1 MVNGRKGDGAM
12 DFRSISSVQSYVK
25 TLDSKYQAKKQQEEG
40 PAVSTDPVKK
50 QSKLDEW
57 IKQRQDEMK
66 SAIETMKRMEES
78 TDHKLAGIQ
87 SKVYSGTSLSRA
99 EKEYL
104 KTKNPVLYARLAAA
118 DLEKKVYERE
128 LKRCRTKEEVQ
139 RLKLSHTA
147 SSLSAVNAGQHG
159 AGTSSEQKMAL
170 AQGELYKLKGMQD
183 ATNRFVRSGA
193 YHSLPTER
201 EKAIAEKRVEQA
213 QERRREMSQGLLDEI
228 YKNRAPKTGDIKQ
241 SAEAAD
247 DAWNEQLGASAED
260 YLPTEATKG
269 HIDPKVL
276 TDIKPD
282 ETVEQAEN
290 SREMLKYKRAKAR
303 RAYKDSAAA
312 GEMLLRIAPKPE

>member
-1 MVNGRKGDGAM
+1 M
-12 DFRSISSVQSYVK
+12 DFRSISSVQSYFK
-25 TLDSKYQAKKQQEEG
+25 TLDSKYQAEKQQEEG
-40 PAVSTDPVKK
+40 PAVSTDPAKK

-104 KTKNPVLYARLAAA
+104 KTKNPVLYARLEAA

-147 SSLSAVNAGQHG
+147 SSLSAVNAGQHSAG
-159 AGTSSEQKMAL
+159 ASSEQKMAL

-213 QERRREMSQGLLDEI
+213 QERRRREMSQGLLDEI

-241 SAEAAD
+241 LAAAAD
-247 DAWNEQLGASAED
+247 DAWHEQPGASAED

-312 GEMLLRIAPKPE
+312 GEMLLRTAPKPE

>member
-1 MVNGRKGDGAM
+1 M

-25 TLDSKYQAKKQQEEG
+25 TLDSKYQAEKQQEEG
-40 PAVSTDPVKK
+40 PAVSTDPAKK

-104 KTKNPVLYARLAAA
+104 KTKNPVLYARLEAA

-147 SSLSAVNAGQHG
+147 SSLSAVNAGQHS

-213 QERRREMSQGLLDEI
+213 QERRQREMSQGLLDEI
-228 YKNRAPKTGDIKQ
+228 YKNRALKTGDIKQ

-312 GEMLLRIAPKPE
+312 GEMLLRTAPKAE

>member
-1 MVNGRKGDGAM
+1 M

-25 TLDSKYQAKKQQEEG
+25 TLDSKYQAEKQQEEG
-40 PAVSTDPVKK
+40 PAVSTDPAKK

-87 SKVYSGTSLSRA
+87 SKVYSGTTLSRA
-99 EKEYL
+99 EREYL

-147 SSLSAVNAGQHG
+147 SSLSAVNAGQHSAG
-159 AGTSSEQKMAL
+159 ASSEQKMAL

-213 QERRREMSQGLLDEI
+213 QERRRREMSQGLLDEI

-247 DAWNEQLGASAED
+247 DAWNKQSGAPAED

-312 GEMLLRIAPKPE
+312 GEMLLRTAPKPE

>member
-1 MVNGRKGDGAM
+1 M

-25 TLDSKYQAKKQQEEG
+25 TLDSKYQAEKQQEAG

-104 KTKNPVLYARLAAA
+104 KTKNPVLYARLEAA

-147 SSLSAVNAGQHG
+147 SSLSAVNAGQHS

-213 QERRREMSQGLLDEI
+213 QERRQREMSQGLLDEI
-228 YKNRAPKTGDIKQ
+228 YKNRALKTGDIKQ

>member
-1 MVNGRKGDGAM
+1 M

-25 TLDSKYQAKKQQEEG
+25 TLDSKYQAEKQQEEG
-40 PAVSTDPVKK
+40 PAVSTDPAKK

-104 KTKNPVLYARLAAA
+104 KTKNPVLYARLEAA

-147 SSLSAVNAGQHG
+147 SSLSAVNAGQHS

-213 QERRREMSQGLLDEI
+213 QERRQREMSQGLLDEI
-228 YKNRAPKTGDIKQ
+228 YKNRALKTGDIKQ

>member
-1 MVNGRKGDGAM
+1 M

-25 TLDSKYQAKKQQEEG
+25 TLDSKYQAEKQQEEG
-40 PAVSTDPVKK
+40 PAVSTDPAKK
-50 QSKLDEW
+50 PSKLDEW

-104 KTKNPVLYARLAAA
+104 KTKNPVLYARLEAA

-147 SSLSAVNAGQHG
+147 SSLSAVNAGQHSAG
-159 AGTSSEQKMAL
+159 ASSEQKMAL

-213 QERRREMSQGLLDEI
+213 QERRRREMSQGLLDEI
-228 YKNRAPKTGDIKQ
+228 YKNRAPKTGDIKR

-260 YLPTEATKG
+260 YLPTEATRG

-312 GEMLLRIAPKPE
+312 GEMLLRTAPKPE

>member
-1 MVNGRKGDGAM
+1 M

-25 TLDSKYQAKKQQEEG
+25 TLDSKYQAEKQQEEG

-147 SSLSAVNAGQHG
+147 SSLSAVNAGQHSAG
-159 AGTSSEQKMAL
+159 ASSEQKMAL

-213 QERRREMSQGLLDEI
+213 QERRRREMSQGLLDEI

-241 SAEAAD
+241 LAEAAD
-247 DAWNEQLGASAED
+247 DAWNEQLGVSAED

-312 GEMLLRIAPKPE
+312 GEMLLRTAPKPE

>member
-1 MVNGRKGDGAM
+1 M

-25 TLDSKYQAKKQQEEG
+25 TLDSKYQAEKQQEEG
-40 PAVSTDPVKK
+40 PAVSTDPAKK

-147 SSLSAVNAGQHG
+147 SSLSAVNAGQHS

-213 QERRREMSQGLLDEI
+213 QERRRREMSQGLLDEI
-228 YKNRAPKTGDIKQ
+228 YKNRVPKTGDIKR

-312 GEMLLRIAPKPE
+312 GEMLLRTAPKPE

>member
-1 MVNGRKGDGAM
+1 M

-25 TLDSKYQAKKQQEEG
+25 TLDSKYQAEKQQEEG
-40 PAVSTDPVKK
+40 PAVLTDPVKK

-87 SKVYSGTSLSRA
+87 SKVYSGTTLSRA
-99 EKEYL
+99 EREYL

-213 QERRREMSQGLLDEI
+213 QERRRREMSQGLLDEI

-247 DAWNEQLGASAED
+247 DAWNKQSGAPAED

-312 GEMLLRIAPKPE
+312 GEMLLRTAPKPE

>member
-1 MVNGRKGDGAM
+1 M

-25 TLDSKYQAKKQQEEG
+25 TLDSKYQAEKQQEEG

-104 KTKNPVLYARLAAA
+104 KTKNPVLYARLEAA

-147 SSLSAVNAGQHG
+147 SSLSAVNAGQHS

-213 QERRREMSQGLLDEI
+213 QERRRREMSQGLLDEI

-290 SREMLKYKRAKAR
+290 SREMLKFKRAKAR

-312 GEMLLRIAPKPE
+312 GEMLLRTDPKPE

>member
-1 MVNGRKGDGAM
+1 M

-25 TLDSKYQAKKQQEEG
+25 TLDSKYQAEKQQEEG

-104 KTKNPVLYARLAAA
+104 KTKNPVLYARLEAA

-147 SSLSAVNAGQHG
+147 SSLSAVNAGQHS

-213 QERRREMSQGLLDEI
+213 QERRRREMSQGLLDEI

-247 DAWNEQLGASAED
+247 DAWNKQSGAPAED
-260 YLPTEATKG
+260 YLPTEATRG

-312 GEMLLRIAPKPE
+312 GEILLCTAPKPE

>member
-1 MVNGRKGDGAM
+1 M

-25 TLDSKYQAKKQQEEG
+25 TLDSKYQAEKQQEEG
-40 PAVSTDPVKK
+40 PAVSTDPAKK

-99 EKEYL
+99 EREYL

-147 SSLSAVNAGQHG
+147 SSLSAVNAGQHSAG
-159 AGTSSEQKMAL
+159 ASSEQKMAL

-213 QERRREMSQGLLDEI
+213 QERRRREMSQGLLDEI
-228 YKNRAPKTGDIKQ
+228 YKNRVPKTGDIKR

-260 YLPTEATKG
+260 YLPTEATRG

-312 GEMLLRIAPKPE
+312 GEMLLRTAPKAE

>member
-1 MVNGRKGDGAM
+1 M

-25 TLDSKYQAKKQQEEG
+25 TLDSKYQAEKQQEEG
-40 PAVSTDPVKK
+40 PAVSTDPAKK

-87 SKVYSGTSLSRA
+87 SKVYSGTSLSRS
-99 EKEYL
+99 EREYL
-104 KTKNPVLYARLAAA
+104 KTKNPVLYARLEAA

-147 SSLSAVNAGQHG
+147 SSLSAVNAGHG

-213 QERRREMSQGLLDEI
+213 QERRRREMSQGLLDEI

-312 GEMLLRIAPKPE
+312 GEMLLRTAPKPE

>member
-1 MVNGRKGDGAM
+1 M

-25 TLDSKYQAKKQQEEG
+25 TLDSKYQAEKQQEEG
-40 PAVSTDPVKK
+40 PAVSTDPAKK

-147 SSLSAVNAGQHG
+147 SSLSAVNAGQHSAG
-159 AGTSSEQKMAL
+159 ASSEQKMAL

-201 EKAIAEKRVEQA
+201 ERAIAEKRVEQA
-213 QERRREMSQGLLDEI
+213 QERRRREMSQGLLDEI

-247 DAWNEQLGASAED
+247 DAWNKQLGASAED

-312 GEMLLRIAPKPE
+312 GEMLLRTAPKPE

>member
-1 MVNGRKGDGAM
+1 M

-25 TLDSKYQAKKQQEEG
+25 TLDSKYQAEKQQEEG

-104 KTKNPVLYARLAAA
+104 KTKNPVLYARLEAA

-147 SSLSAVNAGQHG
+147 SSLSAVNAGQHSAG
-159 AGTSSEQKMAL
+159 ASSEQKMAL

-201 EKAIAEKRVEQA
+201 EKAIAEKRVKQA
-213 QERRREMSQGLLDEI
+213 QERRQREMSQGLLDEI
-228 YKNRAPKTGDIKQ
+228 YKNRAPKAGDIKQ

-312 GEMLLRIAPKPE
+312 GEMLLRTDPKPE

>member
-1 MVNGRKGDGAM
+1 M

-25 TLDSKYQAKKQQEEG
+25 TLDSKYQAEKQQEEG

-104 KTKNPVLYARLAAA
+104 KTKNPVLYARLEAA

-147 SSLSAVNAGQHG
+147 SSLSAVNAGQHS

-213 QERRREMSQGLLDEI
+213 QERRRREMSQGLLDEI

-247 DAWNEQLGASAED
+247 DAWNKQSGAPAED

-312 GEMLLRIAPKPE
+312 GEMLLRTAPKPE

>member
-1 MVNGRKGDGAM
+1 M

-25 TLDSKYQAKKQQEEG
+25 TLDSKYQAEKQQEEG

-87 SKVYSGTSLSRA
+87 SKVYSGTTLSRA
-99 EKEYL
+99 EREYL

-147 SSLSAVNAGQHG
+147 SSLSAVNAGQHS

-213 QERRREMSQGLLDEI
+213 QERRRREMSQGLLDEI

-312 GEMLLRIAPKPE
+312 GEMLLRTDPKPE

>member
-1 MVNGRKGDGAM
+1 M

-25 TLDSKYQAKKQQEEG
+25 TLDSKYQAEKQQEAG
-40 PAVSTDPVKK
+40 PAVSTDSAKQ

-87 SKVYSGTSLSRA
+87 SKVYSGTSLSRS
-99 EKEYL
+99 EREYL
-104 KTKNPVLYARLAAA
+104 KTKNPVLYARLEAA

-147 SSLSAVNAGQHG
+147 SSLSAVNAGQHS
-159 AGTSSEQKMAL
+159 AGVSSEQRMAL

-213 QERRREMSQGLLDEI
+213 QERRRREMSQGLLDEI

-247 DAWNEQLGASAED
+247 DAWNKQSGAPAED

-312 GEMLLRIAPKPE
+312 GEMLLRTAPKPE

>member
-1 MVNGRKGDGAM
+1 M

-25 TLDSKYQAKKQQEEG
+25 NLDSKYQAEKQQEEG
-40 PAVSTDPVKK
+40 PAVSTDPAKK

-104 KTKNPVLYARLAAA
+104 KTKNPVLYARLEAA

-147 SSLSAVNAGQHG
+147 SSLSAVNAGQHS

-213 QERRREMSQGLLDEI
+213 QERRRREMSQGLLDEI

-290 SREMLKYKRAKAR
+290 SREMLKFKRAKAR

-312 GEMLLRIAPKPE
+312 GEMLLRTDPKPE

>member
-1 MVNGRKGDGAM
+1 M
-12 DFRSISSVQSYVK
+12 
-25 TLDSKYQAKKQQEEG
+25 
-40 PAVSTDPVKK
+40 
-50 QSKLDEW
+50 
-57 IKQRQDEMK
+57 
-66 SAIETMKRMEES
+66 
-78 TDHKLAGIQ
+78 
-87 SKVYSGTSLSRA
+87 YSGTSLSRA

-147 SSLSAVNAGQHG
+147 SSLSAVNAGQHS

-213 QERRREMSQGLLDEI
+213 QERRRREMSQGLLDEI

-312 GEMLLRIAPKPE
+312 GEMLLHTAPKPE

>member
-1 MVNGRKGDGAM
+1 M

-25 TLDSKYQAKKQQEEG
+25 TLDSKYQAEKQQEAG
-40 PAVSTDPVKK
+40 PAVSTDPAKK

-104 KTKNPVLYARLAAA
+104 KTKNPVLYARLEAA

-147 SSLSAVNAGQHG
+147 SSLSAVNAGQHS

-213 QERRREMSQGLLDEI
+213 QERRRREMSQGLLDEI

-247 DAWNEQLGASAED
+247 DAWNEQLGASAEE
-260 YLPTEATKG
+260 YLPTEVTRG
-269 HIDPKVL
+269 RIDPKVL

-312 GEMLLRIAPKPE
+312 GEMLLRTAPKAE

>member
-1 MVNGRKGDGAM
+1 M

-25 TLDSKYQAKKQQEEG
+25 TLDSKYQAEKQQEEG
-40 PAVSTDPVKK
+40 PAVSTDPAKK

-147 SSLSAVNAGQHG
+147 SSLSAVNAGQHSAG
-159 AGTSSEQKMAL
+159 ASSEQKMAL

-213 QERRREMSQGLLDEI
+213 QERRRREMSQGLLDEI
-228 YKNRAPKTGDIKQ
+228 YKNRVPKTGDIKQ

-312 GEMLLRIAPKPE
+312 GEMLLRTAPKPE

>member
-1 MVNGRKGDGAM
+1 M
-12 DFRSISSVQSYVK
+12 
-25 TLDSKYQAKKQQEEG
+25 
-40 PAVSTDPVKK
+40 
-50 QSKLDEW
+50 
-57 IKQRQDEMK
+57 
-66 SAIETMKRMEES
+66 
-78 TDHKLAGIQ
+78 
-87 SKVYSGTSLSRA
+87 
-99 EKEYL
+99 
-104 KTKNPVLYARLAAA
+104 LYARLEAA

-147 SSLSAVNAGQHG
+147 SSLSAVNAGQHS

-213 QERRREMSQGLLDEI
+213 QERRRREMSQGLLDEI

-290 SREMLKYKRAKAR
+290 SREMLKFKRAKAR

-312 GEMLLRIAPKPE
+312 GEILLCTAPKPE

>member
-1 MVNGRKGDGAM
+1 M

-25 TLDSKYQAKKQQEEG
+25 TLDSKYQAEKQQEEG

-147 SSLSAVNAGQHG
+147 SSLSAVNAGQHSAG
-159 AGTSSEQKMAL
+159 ASSEQKMAL

-213 QERRREMSQGLLDEI
+213 QERRRREMSQGLLDEI
-228 YKNRAPKTGDIKQ
+228 SKNRAPKTGDIKQ
-241 SAEAAD
+241 LAEAAD

-312 GEMLLRIAPKPE
+312 GEMLLRTAPKPE

>member
-1 MVNGRKGDGAM
+1 M

-25 TLDSKYQAKKQQEEG
+25 TLDSKYQAEKQQEEG
-40 PAVSTDPVKK
+40 PAVSTDPAKK

-66 SAIETMKRMEES
+66 SAIETMTRMEES

-87 SKVYSGTSLSRA
+87 SKVYSGTSLSRS
-99 EKEYL
+99 EREYL
-104 KTKNPVLYARLAAA
+104 KTKNPVLYARLEAA

-147 SSLSAVNAGQHG
+147 SSLSAVNAGQHS
-159 AGTSSEQKMAL
+159 AGVSSEQRMAL

-201 EKAIAEKRVEQA
+201 EKAIAEKRVERQRMTRGTNSSA
-213 QERRREMSQGLLDEI
+213 RLPRTICRQRRPRGTSI
-228 YKNRAPKTGDIKQ
+228 
-241 SAEAAD
+241 
-247 DAWNEQLGASAED
+247 
-260 YLPTEATKG
+260 
-269 HIDPKVL
+269 
-276 TDIKPD
+276 
-282 ETVEQAEN
+282 
-290 SREMLKYKRAKAR
+290 R
-303 RAYKDSAAA
+303 RC
-312 GEMLLRIAPKPE
+312 

>member
-1 MVNGRKGDGAM
+1 M

-25 TLDSKYQAKKQQEEG
+25 TLDSKYQAEKQQEEG
-40 PAVSTDPVKK
+40 PAVSTDPAKK

-147 SSLSAVNAGQHG
+147 SSLSAVNAGQHSAG
-159 AGTSSEQKMAL
+159 ASSEQKMAL

-213 QERRREMSQGLLDEI
+213 QERRRREMSQGLLDEI

-290 SREMLKYKRAKAR
+290 SREMLKFKRAKAR

-312 GEMLLRIAPKPE
+312 GEILLCTAPKPE

>member
-1 MVNGRKGDGAM
+1 M

-25 TLDSKYQAKKQQEEG
+25 TLDSKYQAEKQQEEG
-40 PAVSTDPVKK
+40 PAVSTDPAKK

-118 DLEKKVYERE
+118 DMEKKVYERE

-159 AGTSSEQKMAL
+159 AGASSEQKMAL

-213 QERRREMSQGLLDEI
+213 QERRRREMSQGLLDEI
-228 YKNRAPKTGDIKQ
+228 YKNRVPKTGDIKQ

-312 GEMLLRIAPKPE
+312 GKMLLRTAPKPE

>member
-1 MVNGRKGDGAM
+1 M

-25 TLDSKYQAKKQQEEG
+25 TLDSKYQAEKQQEEG
-40 PAVSTDPVKK
+40 PAVSTDPAKK

-118 DLEKKVYERE
+118 DLEKKVCERE

-147 SSLSAVNAGQHG
+147 SSLSAVNAGQHSAG
-159 AGTSSEQKMAL
+159 ASSEQKMAL

-213 QERRREMSQGLLDEI
+213 QERRRREMSQGLLDEI
-228 YKNRAPKTGDIKQ
+228 YKNRAPKTGDIKR

-312 GEMLLRIAPKPE
+312 GEMLLRTAPKPE

>member
-1 MVNGRKGDGAM
+1 M

-25 TLDSKYQAKKQQEEG
+25 TLDSKYQAEKQQEEG
-40 PAVSTDPVKK
+40 PAVSTDPAKK

-104 KTKNPVLYARLAAA
+104 KTKNPVLYARLEAA

-159 AGTSSEQKMAL
+159 AGASSEQKMAL

-213 QERRREMSQGLLDEI
+213 QERRRREMSQGLLDEI

-241 SAEAAD
+241 LAEAAD

-312 GEMLLRIAPKPE
+312 GEMLLRTAPKPE

>member
-1 MVNGRKGDGAM
+1 M
-12 DFRSISSVQSYVK
+12 
-25 TLDSKYQAKKQQEEG
+25 
-40 PAVSTDPVKK
+40 
-50 QSKLDEW
+50 
-57 IKQRQDEMK
+57 
-66 SAIETMKRMEES
+66 
-78 TDHKLAGIQ
+78 
-87 SKVYSGTSLSRA
+87 
-99 EKEYL
+99 
-104 KTKNPVLYARLAAA
+104 
-118 DLEKKVYERE
+118 
-128 LKRCRTKEEVQ
+128 Q

-147 SSLSAVNAGQHG
+147 SSLSAVNAGQHSAG
-159 AGTSSEQKMAL
+159 ASSEQKMAL

-213 QERRREMSQGLLDEI
+213 QERRRREMSQGLLDEI

-247 DAWNEQLGASAED
+247 DAWNEQIGAPAED

-312 GEMLLRIAPKPE
+312 GEMLLRTAPKPE

>member
-1 MVNGRKGDGAM
+1 M

-25 TLDSKYQAKKQQEEG
+25 TLDSKYQAEKQQEEG
-40 PAVSTDPVKK
+40 PAVSTDPAKK

-66 SAIETMKRMEES
+66 SAIETMQRMEES

-118 DLEKKVYERE
+118 DLEKKVCERE

-147 SSLSAVNAGQHG
+147 SSLSAVNAGQHSAG
-159 AGTSSEQKMAL
+159 ASSEQKMAL

-213 QERRREMSQGLLDEI
+213 QERRRREMSQGLLDEI
-228 YKNRAPKTGDIKQ
+228 YKNRAPKTGDIKR

-312 GEMLLRIAPKPE
+312 GEMLLRTAPKPE

>member
-1 MVNGRKGDGAM
+1 M

-25 TLDSKYQAKKQQEEG
+25 TLDSKYQAEKQQEEG

-147 SSLSAVNAGQHG
+147 SSLSAVNAGQHSAG
-159 AGTSSEQKMAL
+159 ASSEQKMAL

-213 QERRREMSQGLLDEI
+213 QERRRREMSQGLLDEI

-241 SAEAAD
+241 LAEAAD

-312 GEMLLRIAPKPE
+312 GEMLLRTAPKPE

>member
-1 MVNGRKGDGAM
+1 MVNGQWQERGGAM

-25 TLDSKYQAKKQQEEG
+25 TLDSKYQAEKQQEEG
-40 PAVSTDPVKK
+40 PAVSTDPAKK

-104 KTKNPVLYARLAAA
+104 KTKNPVLYARLEAA

-147 SSLSAVNAGQHG
+147 SSLSAVNAGQHSAG
-159 AGTSSEQKMAL
+159 ASSEQKMAL

-213 QERRREMSQGLLDEI
+213 QERRRREMSQGLLDEI

-241 SAEAAD
+241 LAE
-247 DAWNEQLGASAED
+247 AWNEQLGASAED

-312 GEMLLRIAPKPE
+312 GEMLLRTAPKPE

>member
-1 MVNGRKGDGAM
+1 M

-25 TLDSKYQAKKQQEEG
+25 TLDSKYQAEKQQEEG
-40 PAVSTDPVKK
+40 PAVSTDPAKK

-159 AGTSSEQKMAL
+159 AGASSEQKMAL

-213 QERRREMSQGLLDEI
+213 QERRRREMSQGLLDEI

-312 GEMLLRIAPKPE
+312 GEMLLRTAPKPE

>member
-1 MVNGRKGDGAM
+1 M

-25 TLDSKYQAKKQQEEG
+25 TLDSKYQAEKQQEEG
-40 PAVSTDPVKK
+40 PAVSTDPAKK

-66 SAIETMKRMEES
+66 SAIETMQRMEES

-104 KTKNPVLYARLAAA
+104 KTKNPVLYARLEAA

-147 SSLSAVNAGQHG
+147 SSLSAVNAGQHSAG
-159 AGTSSEQKMAL
+159 ASSEQKMAL
-170 AQGELYKLKGMQD
+170 AQGELYKIKGMQD

-213 QERRREMSQGLLDEI
+213 QERRRREMSQGLLDEI
-228 YKNRAPKTGDIKQ
+228 YKNRAPKTGDIKR

-312 GEMLLRIAPKPE
+312 GEMLLRTAPKPE

>member
-1 MVNGRKGDGAM
+1 M

-25 TLDSKYQAKKQQEEG
+25 TLDSKYQAEKQQEEG
-40 PAVSTDPVKK
+40 PAVSTDPAKK

-147 SSLSAVNAGQHG
+147 SSLSAVNAGQHSAG
-159 AGTSSEQKMAL
+159 ASSEQKMAL

-213 QERRREMSQGLLDEI
+213 QERRRREMSQGLLDEI

-247 DAWNEQLGASAED
+247 DAWNEQLGASDED

-282 ETVEQAEN
+282 EIVEQAEN
-290 SREMLKYKRAKAR
+290 SREMLKFKRAKAR

-312 GEMLLRIAPKPE
+312 GEILLCTAPKPE